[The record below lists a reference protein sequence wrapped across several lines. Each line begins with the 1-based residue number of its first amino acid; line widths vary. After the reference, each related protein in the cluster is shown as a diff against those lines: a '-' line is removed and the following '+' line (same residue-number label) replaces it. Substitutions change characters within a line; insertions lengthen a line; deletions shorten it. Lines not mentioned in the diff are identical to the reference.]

1 MNPDQG
7 TSVCSPVRILFR
19 SLPSFGHLYPLMP
32 LAEAARAAG
41 HDVVFSTAGHFVGR
55 LETLGFQVVPAG
67 VPVEESISKRFGTN
81 PPPTTKDG
89 KTHWAAVSDLFA
101 LAAIDTADDLIGK
114 LPDIAPD
121 VVIHEQVDYGAAVA
135 AAIHWVPAVSHSIV
149 RAFPPDVHDS
159 FVGAA
164 ARILHHRYGLHSG
177 VDIADPDHVI
187 DSYPPSL
194 QLPSVTA
201 DARRMTMRPRPFSE
215 PSATVPDW
223 VTWVTGRLVY
233 VTVGTVP
240 GYFGT
245 LETLIEGLAELSD
258 LDLDVLVATGAMDAA
273 ALGRLP
279 PRVRVEPFVNF
290 VDLLPHLDLIVHHGG
305 CGTTTGAWVHGVPQ
319 LVWPHGADHFANADA
334 VAASGSG
341 LRLDVAAPST
351 VAKLAAALLLDPSY
365 RESASAVR
373 DEIAAMPSPEHVL
386 PELLARVS

>member
-1 MNPDQG
+1 M
-7 TSVCSPVRILFR
+7 RILFR
-19 SLPSFGHLYPLMP
+19 SLPSFGHLYPLVP

-55 LETLGFQVVPAG
+55 LEALGFTVVPAG
-67 VPVEESISKRFGTN
+67 VPLERSISKRFGAN
-81 PPPTTKDG
+81 PPPTTIDG
-89 KTHWAAVSDLFA
+89 QTDWTVISDLFGQ
-101 LAAIDTADDLIGK
+101 AAIDTADDLTGK
-114 LPDIAPD
+114 LAGIAPD
-121 VVIHEQVDYGAAVA
+121 LVIHEQVDLGAAIA
-135 AAIHWVPAVSHSIV
+135 AAGHRLPAVSHSIV
-149 RAFPPDVHDS
+149 RAFPPDVHDA
-159 FVGAA
+159 FIGGAGRMLA
-164 ARILHHRYGLHSG
+164 AHYGLNGG

-194 QLPSVTA
+194 QLPAVTA
-201 DARRMTMRPRPFSE
+201 DTRRLTMRPRPFSE
-215 PSATVPDW
+215 PSAPLPDW
-223 VTWVTGRLVY
+223 VAWVTGRLVY

-258 LDLDVLVATGAMDAA
+258 LDVDVLVATGATDAA
-273 ALGRLP
+273 ALGPLP

-290 VDLLPHLDLIVHHGG
+290 ADLLPHLDLIVHHGG

-341 LRLDVAAPST
+341 LRLEPAAPST
-351 VAKLAAALLLDPSY
+351 VAKLAAALLLDPAY

-373 DEIAAMPSPEHVL
+373 DEIATMPSPEHVL
-386 PELLARVS
+386 PELLGRIS